1 MAPMVK
7 FEVKIASQNSS
18 QECSPGLTHQTIDP
32 WAFRLPKVASGCLAV
47 AVSLWIINPK
57 MNNCLLLMEVRF
69 FRIFSP

>member
-7 FEVKIASQNSS
+7 FYVKIASQISS
-18 QECSPGLTHQTIDP
+18 QKCSPGLTHQTIDH